1 MASGTLPG
9 TVITDPAS
17 GLLAIWIDVVLK
29 DEAHN
34 IGYTAVNGGS
44 VIATHLNHL
53 ITTYALELTGRTEV
67 QALLDLLVKDAPEL
81 VEELVPNVES
91 LLTCPGH

>member
-1 MASGTLPG
+1 MSSCRTKRITSV
-9 TVITDPAS
+9 TVVD
-17 GLLAIWIDVVLK
+17 
-29 DEAHN
+29 
-34 IGYTAVNGGS
+34 GGS

-53 ITTYALELTGRTEV
+53 ITAYALELMGRTEV

-81 VEELVPNVES
+81 VEELVPNVVS